1 MVRHARS
8 KAANFARRSE
18 KLPLSKGAI
27 RRARTGYRMDSGVMI
42 IPPSSYERAQIS
54 DSMRKI
60 REEMKNKLGPEA
72 YEERMK
78 KSNDE
83 FKALMAGREVR
94 S

>member
-1 MVRHARS
+1 MVRNARS
-8 KAANFARRSE
+8 KAANFARRSA
-18 KLPLSKGAI
+18 KPPLSKGVI
-27 RRARTGYRMDSGVMI
+27 RRACTGYSMDSVVMI
-42 IPPSSYERAQIS
+42 IPPSSYERAQFA